1 MAGYDIQ
8 ILKGLLDSY
17 ERSLLSQGKN
27 KVTVHISFPFTRK
40 NLPEYFNES
49 SLAYEKIHGSV
60 RVLEEQE
67 LVTAVLKNGKE
78 GHIIEKVLLNDKNV
92 AEAYAYLNRKP
103 RREYVRENL
112 ELLEEAK

>member
-1 MAGYDIQ
+1 M
-8 ILKGLLDSY
+8 
-17 ERSLLSQGKN
+17 
-27 KVTVHISFPFTRK
+27 
-40 NLPEYFNES
+40 
-49 SLAYEKIHGSV
+49 

-67 LVTAVLKNGKE
+67 LVTAVWKNGKE

-112 ELLEEAK
+112 ELLEEAKRDIRRLYYRDSLLISRNG